1 MLIKDFF
8 HWKNIKK
15 SPLTTVLGVILIG
28 VATDATIKQKD
39 IGAEEITLYT
49 LGLGL
54 IGAKDPKNENTAS
67 IFLAAVCSSV
77 LLSSCVTLNRCKEK
91 FGTQSTPITL
101 RDTITVRDTVFIEPD
116 SLQGSVSIDSLLYG
130 KIDSLVHININSE
143 LSLKLWIDKY
153 NRILNYRVDKKPK
166 QIIIEKEVPVEVQGQ
181 CPDVVVADPNQAL
194 NWRDRLW
201 KQFQFFSAWLVLGSG
216 FIILV
221 YVSFKRVLK

>member
-28 VATDATIKQKD
+28 VATYATIKQKD

-67 IFLAAVCSSV
+67 IFLAAACSSV

-101 RDTITVRDTVFIEPD
+101 RDTITVRDT
-116 SLQGSVSIDSLLYG
+116 
-130 KIDSLVHININSE
+130 
-143 LSLKLWIDKY
+143 KLWIDKY

-181 CPDVVVADPNQAL
+181 CPDVVVADPYQAL
-194 NWRDRLW
+194 NWRERLW

-221 YVSFKRVLK
+221 YVSLKRVLK